1 LSGSSLV
8 AFVHDPA
15 TPDPQSAPDP
25 TPDPSQGGQDGAA
38 GHETAVELVE
48 KVIAW
53 YSQRLLAE
61 RRAGADPQAL
71 GELAARRQACVED
84 RDRLQDADA
93 RETARLAALYA
104 ARLKDLESPAS

>member
-1 LSGSSLV
+1 M
-8 AFVHDPA
+8 HDPA
-15 TPDPQSAPDP
+15 TPDPQSAPDH
-25 TPDPSQGGQDGAA
+25 TPGPLPDGQDAA
-38 GHETAVELVE
+38 GHEAAVELVE

-53 YSQRLLAE
+53 YSQRILAE

-71 GELAARRQACVED
+71 SELAARRQACVKD

-93 RETARLAALYA
+93 PEAARLAALYA